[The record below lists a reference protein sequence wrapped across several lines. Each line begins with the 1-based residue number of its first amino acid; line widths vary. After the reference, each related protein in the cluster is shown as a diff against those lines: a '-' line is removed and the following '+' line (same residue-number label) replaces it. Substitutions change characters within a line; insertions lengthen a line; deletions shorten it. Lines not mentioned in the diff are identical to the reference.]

1 MQRFWSYIAVQLGKH
16 AIWVTVV
23 GLLVTIGLGLGITQL
38 DFATGQDS
46 YLNRN
51 EQVYKDN
58 VVYQRLFGG
67 EAMLTVIRMA
77 PGHTVDELFTG
88 DGAQQLQDF
97 HDRLARSGEVESV
110 VSPLTIL
117 RFSDSLV
124 SSPDGNPTNSV
135 AAKALLAAQAKET
148 PGSPAAAARSKD
160 SVETLARLTA
170 IPAAERNFDNP

>member
-16 AIWVTVV
+16 AIWVTVI

-46 YLNRN
+46 YLNTN

-67 EAMLTVIRMA
+67 QAMLTVIRMDA
-77 PGHTVDELFTG
+77 GHTVDELFTG
-88 DGAQQLQDF
+88 DGAEQFQHFSDTLK
-97 HDRLARSGEVESV
+97 RSGKVEAV

-117 RFSDSLV
+117 RFSDSLLTLRAFGGLV
-124 SSPDGNPTNSV
+124 
-135 AAKALLAAQAKET
+135 LLLVWLYLMANIIVLGAEINWFHWSRRQPSDE
-148 PGSPAAAARSKD
+148 
-160 SVETLARLTA
+160 ELAGLA
-170 IPAAERNFDNP
+170 